1 MLSENHPVVCGGQD
15 QNAPQV
21 KEPYLESAP
30 RQGVIVPNVVVIQDR
45 RIKELEEKNSAL
57 EDLLTNMKEQV
68 ADSSL
73 AYAGQNDFF
82 SELVT
87 LFNRRAKLDSNYRRE
102 PYNIGEK
109 KFAITLFTYSPKA
122 YG

>member
-1 MLSENHPVVCGGQD
+1 MSENHPVVCGGQD

-21 KEPYLESAP
+21 KEPYLEAAP

-57 EDLLTNMKEQV
+57 EDLLTNMKEQL

-102 PYNIGEK
+102 PYNIVVK
-109 KFAITLFTYSPKA
+109 KFAITLFTYSPRA